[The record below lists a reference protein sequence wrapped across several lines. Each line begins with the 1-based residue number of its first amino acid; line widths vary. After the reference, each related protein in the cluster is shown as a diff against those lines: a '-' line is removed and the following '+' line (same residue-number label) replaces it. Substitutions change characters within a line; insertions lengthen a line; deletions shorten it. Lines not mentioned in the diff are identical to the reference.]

1 MGATMYNQIDNQ
13 CIYRSHSVYC
23 FPLLLGVDGDSYR
36 SSETFEG
43 WQKTDRMTCRLWWI
57 TCQVFHCY
65 NQHFFQNSEFLTLY
79 YLTVV
84 DYHQKCL
91 MIEIQLAGFSDIKYR
106 HYVVSIEEKK
116 HVCIVVFVTWIRNI
130 FFSDTSTWR
139 CVIRWYFSM

>member
-1 MGATMYNQIDNQ
+1 MDYVSGF
-13 CIYRSHSVYC
+13 S
-23 FPLLLGVDGDSYR
+23 LLQSALFS
-36 SSETFEG
+36 
-43 WQKTDRMTCRLWWI
+43 
-57 TCQVFHCY
+57 
-65 NQHFFQNSEFLTLY
+65 NSEFLTLY

-106 HYVVSIEEKK
+106 NYVVSIEEKK

-139 CVIRWYFSM
+139 CVIR